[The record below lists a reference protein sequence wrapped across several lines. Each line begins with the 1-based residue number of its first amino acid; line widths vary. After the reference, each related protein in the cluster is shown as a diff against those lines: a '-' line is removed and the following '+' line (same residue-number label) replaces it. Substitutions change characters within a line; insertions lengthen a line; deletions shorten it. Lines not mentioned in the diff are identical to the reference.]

1 MEHRWGERVQVD
13 FPIRVTAHPFAVR
26 DGRLTDLS
34 VSGASIESEFELRLL
49 SRVEVSII
57 LPMWPKHEA
66 PTIAAYVSR
75 KFKKGIGVEWCE
87 FAPDAVSRLLRVVI
101 TRPHA
106 YVRRPAA
113 TASLTISRLSAP
125 LLRHG
130 SS

>member
-1 MEHRWGERVQVD
+1 MEHRWGKRVQVD
-13 FPIRVTAHPFAVR
+13 FPIRVTAHPFVVR

-34 VSGASIESEFELRLL
+34 VSGAWIEADFELRLL

-66 PTIAAYVSR
+66 PTVAGYVSR
-75 KFKKGIGVEWCE
+75 KFREGIGVEWCE
-87 FAPDAVSRLLRVVI
+87 FAPYAISQLLRAIVA
-101 TRPHA
+101 RPHA
-106 YVRRPAA
+106 HVRRPAT
-113 TASLTISRLSAP
+113 TASLTTSRLSAP